1 MLPIGKMQASRDW
14 MAFFTVLVWATVIF
28 IMFLSKLKKSQ
39 DVMVMGFFGI
49 MMLICN
55 ADTLFSHTRSYKV
68 FIVLRQALMKDC
80 FGAFALTLACL
91 LAHGV
96 FPEAVAPGIAL
107 HPLAVVAWLAL
118 GSQVSPLV
126 SCGVYVGGRN
136 QMTRTQLH
144 LRVAA
149 QLAGSMLALLA
160 FAFWHSFAL
169 PGEGPF
175 AHFFGL
181 ESTISSFLTFAATV
195 GIIKQRDSKDMAV
208 AKAAKAS

>member
-28 IMFLSKLKKSQ
+28 IMFISKLKKTQ
-39 DVMVMGFFGI
+39 DLMVVAFFAI
-49 MMLICN
+49 MMLIAN
-55 ADTLFSHTRSYKV
+55 ADALFSHTRSYKI
-68 FIVLRQALMKDC
+68 FIVLRQALYKDC
-80 FGAFALTLACL
+80 FGAFVTVLGCL
-91 LAHGV
+91 LVHGV
-96 FPEAVAPGIAL
+96 FPESVAPGIAL
-107 HPLAVVAWLAL
+107 HPLAIAVWLAR
-118 GSQVSPLV
+118 GYQVSPLI
-126 SCGVYVGGRN
+126 SCGVYVGGKN

-160 FAFWHSFAL
+160 FAFYYSFAL

-181 ESTISSFLTFAATV
+181 ESTVSSFFTLVATTQIV
-195 GIIKQRDSKDMAV
+195 KQREGKDMAA